1 MVNFRN
7 VILPLTLVAF
17 LSTVPAALGQDE
29 DNDRVIHPA
38 QPDYTLVTLP
48 TGMRVPRHRSAFR
61 VTHRFTRPL
70 GQGDFGD
77 LLGDAFGL
85 DGGAIIGLEYR
96 FGLFRG
102 VQVGVHRTNLNKT
115 IEFFTQ
121 YDLRRQRGDMPVG
134 IAVWGS
140 IDGTDNFS
148 DSYTPA
154 VGAIISR
161 LAGER
166 AAFYIEPVWV
176 NNSNPDP
183 SELADHNDTFMLGLS
198 TRLRIRPTVY
208 VVGEWAPRLAGHDP
222 GVHHGSF
229 AIEKRAG
236 GHVFQLNF
244 SNALGTTMG
253 QIARGGFN
261 NDDWY
266 MGFNISRR
274 FN

>member
-1 MVNFRN
+1 VNFRKR
-7 VILPLTLVAF
+7 ILAIALVTFLTA
-17 LSTVPAALGQDE
+17 VPAALGQDAP
-29 DNDRVIHPA
+29 DDRVIRPA
-38 QPDYTLVTLP
+38 QPDYTLVSLP

-70 GQGDFGD
+70 GEGDFGD

-85 DGGAIIGLEYR
+85 DRSALIGLEYR

-121 YDLRRQRGDMPVG
+121 YDLFQQRADMPVG
-134 IAVWGS
+134 LAVWGS

-148 DSYTPA
+148 DSYSPA
-154 VGAIISR
+154 VGAIVSR
-161 LAGER
+161 LVGER
-166 AAFYIEPVWV
+166 AAFYLQPVWV

-183 SELADHNDTFMLGLS
+183 SEIVNDNDTFMLGLS
-198 TRLRIRPTVY
+198 TRIRVRPTVY

-222 GVHHGSF
+222 GIHHGSF
-229 AIEKRAG
+229 AIEKRMG

-244 SNALGTTMG
+244 SNAFGTTMG
-253 QIARGGFN
+253 QIARGGLS

-266 MGFNISRR
+266 LGFNISRR